1 MSFYANIYIQI
12 TKLNSIKFKFKKRE
26 MHHANR
32 QSTNDLNKADDV
44 MNESFESIRS
54 SFLQGIVG
62 EESSEDF
69 LPQVQE
75 KEKAN

>member
-1 MSFYANIYIQI
+1 MQIYLY
-12 TKLNSIKFKFKKRE
+12 KLLNWIPLNLNLKKRE

-32 QSTNDLNKADDV
+32 QSTNDLNKADDG

-75 KEKAN
+75 KDKAN

>member
-1 MSFYANIYIQI
+1 
-12 TKLNSIKFKFKKRE
+12 
-26 MHHANR
+26 MHLANR
-32 QSTNDLNKADDV
+32 QSTNDLNKADDG

-75 KEKAN
+75 KDKAN